1 MPTLLDSKVESRQ
14 FVLPA
19 QSNTYHTAHGGDVL
33 KWMEQTSAMSAMTF
47 SGKTVVTARFDRG
60 QFHEPLPEGSI
71 ALLDAYVYETGT
83 SSMTVRVR
91 CFHDDHETGERQL
104 ATEATVVSVAVD
116 EAGESLSVPDLS
128 VATDRGEQLRAEAL
142 DQS

>member
-1 MPTLLDSKVESRQ
+1 MPTLLDSKIESRQ

-19 QSNTYHTAHGGDVL
+19 QSNPYHTAHGGDVL

-47 SGKTVVTARFDRG
+47 SGESVVTSQFDRG
-60 QFHEPLPEGSI
+60 QFHDPLPEGSI

-91 CFHDDHETGERQL
+91 CFHDDHETGEQYL
-104 ATEATVVSVAVD
+104 TTEATVVSVAVD
-116 EAGESLSVPDLS
+116 EAGESTPVPDLS
-128 VATDRGEQLRAEAL
+128 VGTDRGEQLRAEAL